1 MENFSVP
8 LSQALNQ
15 YLSQPRLKAKPNGL
29 QELNKFIRWCGR
41 DVLVGNLTP
50 QQAAEYG
57 EEITRSSPQMESAS
71 RSYVIKDFLTF
82 CFKNQFTST
91 PLYKHF
97 RVRKPSA
104 RSKGAYNTRLSMD
117 ITSEGLETMQL
128 ELDSLRGERVAVAE
142 RIQLAAADKDFRE
155 NAPLDAAREQQGLLE
170 ARIRELE
177 DSIQRANVV
186 RTTDQKSKSKA
197 KRTVQLGSIVKLQDR
212 LTRQDMVYTI
222 VNASESSPME
232 NKMSVASPV
241 GKALIDHMIGEEI
254 EVSTPRGAI
263 LYKIRGIE

>member
-82 CFKNQFTST
+82 CFKN
-91 PLYKHF
+91 
-97 RVRKPSA
+97 
-104 RSKGAYNTRLSMD
+104 
-117 ITSEGLETMQL
+117 
-128 ELDSLRGERVAVAE
+128 
-142 RIQLAAADKDFRE
+142 
-155 NAPLDAAREQQGLLE
+155 
-170 ARIRELE
+170 
-177 DSIQRANVV
+177 
-186 RTTDQKSKSKA
+186 
-197 KRTVQLGSIVKLQDR
+197 
-212 LTRQDMVYTI
+212 
-222 VNASESSPME
+222 
-232 NKMSVASPV
+232 
-241 GKALIDHMIGEEI
+241 
-254 EVSTPRGAI
+254 
-263 LYKIRGIE
+263 